1 MSGGGR
7 YDEAVAALC
16 ALVDDGCPAGD
27 EGRMTRRV
35 RVMDCWAHL
44 SRGGDVVYL
53 QLAGPERQLMMFES
67 HLGMLRQYPV
77 YGRAEGHLVLRV
89 AAAGA
94 LAAGGAA

>member
-7 YDEAVAALC
+7 YDEAVVALC

-44 SRGGDVVYL
+44 SRDSDGVYL
-53 QLAGPERQLMMFES
+53 QLKGPERQLMRLEVY
-67 HLGMLRQYPV
+67 LGMLRQWPV

-94 LAAGGAA
+94 LTAGGAA